1 MKSQTGS
8 SVGDHCVPVKKTKVT
23 VSKSPCMPPP
33 KAAVSKAAKKSK
45 VVNSAEPKE
54 VETVASES
62 SDSGDSDSD
71 HIEAATTDVVPS
83 PTRKRKRT
91 SKYWAEFQEV
101 LIKGKTH
108 GECKHCKRNI
118 GAESKNGTSSLRKHL
133 NSCMAYK
140 GAQQQI
146 NQMFLKASETQD
158 GSVAAYNF
166 KFNQEVTRDCIARM
180 IILHELPFSFVEYIG
195 FRRVLTSLQPNIK
208 LVKRNTT
215 KSDCIKIYQME
226 KKHLYEIFSKV
237 QSRISLTTDMWT
249 CTTQNRGYMALTAHY
264 VDEEW
269 KIQKRILSFN
279 AVDVQHT
286 GVNIAKV
293 LMEQLYKWNIDRK
306 IASITLDNASTNKV
320 VVSELLAQLK
330 PDNGLLLDGE
340 LFHVRCSAH
349 VVAII
354 VDHGMLQIKEEIQ
367 KIRNS
372 VKFIRGSPQRQQKF
386 KEVCLQVNAPDKKLI
401 QDVDTRWNST
411 YLMLETTLLFRE
423 AFNRFGK
430 IEPDFLNVAPTSEDW
445 KNASSLSIC
454 LKVFYEVTI
463 LFSGT
468 SYVTVNRYFDTACS
482 LYLELREWCDS
493 DDALISKMAVNMMKK
508 FERYWQLTS
517 KTFAIASILDP
528 RFKMKLLD
536 YYFPLIY
543 PGNSEEK
550 KLEVMEVLKRLYNE
564 YATHYAS
571 SAHVY
576 SANISTNQVNMED
589 SVGSS
594 GSTSSSQSSFTS
606 RRKGLTAFLEESSQ
620 HDVVRTD
627 LEQYLS
633 ADVHPIRKGS
643 GIDLNDSSFDVLGWW
658 KFHGP
663 MYPIVAVIARD
674 ILAIPASS
682 VASESVF
689 STSGRVVDK
698 FRSSMLPE
706 TIEALICTQDWIR
719 SALKS
724 K

>member
-1 MKSQTGS
+1 MGGDKVNQWVSFNFSILISGGNMKIQTGS
-8 SVGDHCVPVKKTKVT
+8 SVGGHCVPVKKTKVT
-23 VSKSPCMPPP
+23 VLKSPCMPPP

-62 SDSGDSDSD
+62 SDSGDSD
-71 HIEAATTDVVPS
+71 HIEAATTDVVLS

-180 IILHELPFSFVEYIG
+180 IILHELPFSFIEYIG

-208 LVKRNTT
+208 LVKRNIT

-237 QSRISLTTDMWT
+237 QSRIRLTTDIWT
-249 CTTQNRGYMALTAHY
+249 CTTQNRGYMALTSHY

-269 KIQKRILSFN
+269 KIQKIILSFN
-279 AVDVQHT
+279 AVDGQHT

-340 LFHVRCSAH
+340 LFDVLL
-349 VVAII
+349 I
-354 VDHGMLQIKEEIQ
+354 
-367 KIRNS
+367 
-372 VKFIRGSPQRQQKF
+372 GSPQRQQKF

-411 YLMLETTLLFRE
+411 YLMLETALLFRE

-430 IEPDFLNVAPTSEDW
+430 IEPHFLNVAPTSEDW

-454 LKVFYEVTI
+454 LKFFYEVTI
-463 LFSGT
+463 LFS
-468 SYVTVNRYFDTACS
+468 
-482 LYLELREWCDS
+482 ELREWCDS
-493 DDALISKMAVNMMKK
+493 DDALISKMAVNMMKN
-508 FERYWQLTS
+508 E
-517 KTFAIASILDP
+517 D
-528 RFKMKLLD
+528 
-536 YYFPLIY
+536 
-543 PGNSEEK
+543 K

-576 SANISTNQVNMED
+576 SANISTNQVNMKD

-594 GSTSSSQSSFTS
+594 GSTSYSQSSFTS

-689 STSGRVVDK
+689 STNDRVVDK
-698 FRSSMLPE
+698 FRSSMLPK

-719 SALKS
+719 SALKNEGFGLGS
-724 K
+724 TSLQTLLEAMEELESDDNDATSHIV